1 MFHRSF
7 EDALCSHISYVNEFV
22 LLCDG
27 RSGLIQ
33 VFEENVP
40 QILKFVTID
49 LEIHTSNGQ
58 MNKVHLPFAFFVA
71 SNAFPGMFF
80 LHYIYF
86 CV

>member
-1 MFHRSF
+1 MDLFY
-7 EDALCSHISYVNEFV
+7 YVT
-22 LLCDG
+22 DDPAW
-27 RSGLIQ
+27 SKI
-33 VFEENVP
+33 EENVP

-49 LEIHTSNGQ
+49 LEIHSSNGQ

>member
-1 MFHRSF
+1 MLMDLFY
-7 EDALCSHISYVNEFV
+7 YVT
-22 LLCDG
+22 DDPA
-27 RSGLIQ
+27 GLIE

-49 LEIHTSNGQ
+49 LEIHSSNGQ